1 MMLARVTIVVNLC
14 MARPSSSKSLRLL
27 SGISDVSDST
37 LSRVMAAIKKS
48 PDLLSDASS
57 TTHLHRQALAAARE
71 VGAVKHTIALT
82 NGTPLVWE
90 VLAMQDLLP

>member
-1 MMLARVTIVVNLC
+1 MLLARVTIVVIFC
-14 MARPSSSKSLRLL
+14 MARPSSAKALRLL

-48 PDLLSDASS
+48 PDMLSEASG
-57 TTHLHRQALAAARE
+57 TTYLHKQALAAARE

-82 NGTPLVWE
+82 NGTPLV
-90 VLAMQDLLP
+90 